1 MQDTLCS
8 LRAKLAF
15 FFGNFTSK
23 MEAINKPPKLTT
35 WLQHI

>member
-8 LRAKLAF
+8 LREKLAF

-23 MEAINKPPKLTT
+23 MEAITKPPKLTT
-35 WLQHI
+35 WLQNI